1 MAEMNLQT
9 ESQNYGYQRV
19 EVEGWVSWELG
30 TDIHTLLNLK

>member
-19 EVEGWVSWELG
+19 EVEGRVSWELG